1 MEQAKAPATGEVKKE
16 EEKESAPAAKIKK
29 CRCGVLVPWFG
40 FVFFALAYYVF
51 FKSSLPSLLSEAGDI
66 ANPKILSAFTRF
78 GAYAGFIMA
87 FLSALIYSVL
97 ALVRRFAGGR
107 NIRLLDPVF
116 FAAAVLPWYFF
127 ARELVYNEPRYT
139 DIGRA
144 IITFVG
150 GPALITAGTILVFSA
165 LWFVISL
172 IIKFRRGFGKKA
184 AGLSL
189 LIVLPFV
196 LGGCVG
202 ELLGVVCDFIP
213 DADHCWQGAAVQE
226 GDPYG
231 CEKIEGKG
239 FSGSNPP
246 KDKCYL
252 QVAENTGDLSAC
264 DRIEG
269 GPMSYTREECILGAA
284 VKFADPAGCAKLTG
298 ADKNE
303 CVSRVGPK
311 MSPGSVI
318 EIDDQIALVKAELEK
333 GADPELSKQLKGL
346 EEKRGNI
353 LGIMSDAN
361 KKNYES
367 MSDPL
372 NREASLDYHLGK
384 IDETTRDTLITLND
398 RLRERGESMEAKD
411 YQALRDVLAHKN
423 DPKNN
428 IENMDEREML
438 QLRWN
443 EKVGNAVDYLKFWN
457 SNPTAAEQKY
467 DEQLFIYERMLERQ
481 AAIDKGLSER
491 QQDIDRNLEM
501 VKEALKDKA
510 WEMATDEAKKA
521 AFGELMDLV
530 ESDAA
535 GPVTAILGEAID
547 TVKKEAK
554 SAEFRGLVRAYNLG
568 MEEELAKAGGNIER
582 AHAAVTANLQKDP
595 YMYEDK
601 NTFAK
606 YGNILENKD
615 CDGSNPHCVSR
626 DIFWK
631 AMKKSYK
638 YQNQTN

>member
-1 MEQAKAPATGEVKKE
+1 MEQNNAPVTGEVKKE
-16 EEKESAPAAKIKK
+16 AEKESAPAVALKK
-29 CRCGVLVPWFG
+29 SRCGAILPWFG

-51 FKSSLPSLLSEAGDI
+51 FKSSLPSLLAEAGDI
-66 ANPKILSAFTRF
+66 SNPKILDAFTRF
-78 GAYAGFIMA
+78 GAYAGVIMA
-87 FLSALIYSVL
+87 FLSALIYLVL
-97 ALVRRFAGGR
+97 ALIRRFVGGK
-107 NIRLLDPVF
+107 NIHLLSPF
-116 FAAAVLPWYFF
+116 MFALSVLPWYFF

-150 GPALITAGTILVFSA
+150 GPALITVGTMLVFSA
-165 LWFVISL
+165 LWFLISL
-172 IIKFRRGFGKKA
+172 IIKFRRGQGKKA

-213 DADHCWQGAAVQE
+213 DADHCLQGAAVQG

-284 VKFADPAGCAKLTG
+284 IKHGDPDGCARLTG
-298 ADKNE
+298 ADKSE
-303 CVSRVGPK
+303 CVSQVGPK

-318 EIDDQIALVKAELEK
+318 EIDDQIALIKAELK
-333 GADPELSKQLKGL
+333 NGADPELEKQLKGL

-353 LGIMSDAN
+353 LDIMSDTN
-361 KKNYES
+361 KKSYES

-411 YQALRDVLAHKN
+411 YQALRDILAYKN

-438 QLRWN
+438 KLRWN

-457 SNPTAAEQKY
+457 SNPTSAEQKY

-481 AAIDKGLSER
+481 AAIDQGLSER
-491 QQDIDRNLEM
+491 QQDIDRNLDM
-501 VKEALKDKA
+501 VKEALKDKV
-510 WEMATDEAKKA
+510 WEAATDEAKKA

-530 ESDAA
+530 ESSAE
-535 GPVTAILGEAID
+535 GTVTAVLGEAID

-554 SAEFRGLVRAYNLG
+554 SAEFRGLVRAYNMG
-568 MEEELAKAGGNIER
+568 MEEELAKAGGNVDR

-615 CDGSNPHCVSR
+615 CDGSNPHCISR
-626 DIFWK
+626 DVFWK
-631 AMKKSYK
+631 AMKKSYS
-638 YQNQTN
+638 YQHKN